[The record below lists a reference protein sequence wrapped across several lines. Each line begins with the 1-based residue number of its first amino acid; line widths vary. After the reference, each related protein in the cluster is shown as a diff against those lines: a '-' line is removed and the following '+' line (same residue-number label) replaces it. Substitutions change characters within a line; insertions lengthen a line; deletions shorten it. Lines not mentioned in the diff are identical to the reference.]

1 MKQTTPSYCDG
12 VPRRD
17 FLRIGA
23 ISGFGLGMTLQEFLG
38 RQALAA
44 APGVAGAPL
53 QQGSGTQLP
62 VRAKAA
68 IFVRLGGGPSHM
80 DTFDLK
86 PDAPDTHRGE
96 FKPIATNADGVQIC
110 EHLPMLAKCADKF
123 AVLRGVS
130 HTLAAHELGTLY
142 MGTGNRPIASLSFP
156 TFGAVVSKEL
166 GSEKE
171 LPGFVAVPSQ
181 GNNPTGYLGVE
192 YGPFDTG
199 ATPLPGKPMEVR
211 GLALRGV
218 TLTDVDRRQ
227 NMVRKY
233 DSAFGSFAKED
244 KILRGMDEFGQKAYE
259 MMRSTKAR
267 EAFDLSRE
275 PESISG
281 LFGSTPFSQSCLLA
295 TRLVESGVRF
305 VTVQLGGW
313 DTHADNF
320 AALKR
325 KNLPDLDHGLSG
337 LFQALAAKGLLET
350 TAVYVTGE
358 FGRTP
363 KINPRAGRDHYP
375 RAMFCLLGGGG
386 IRGGQVLGASD
397 EKGEGPK
404 DKAITP
410 DDIAATFYGLLGI
423 DVRKE
428 YLTPSG
434 RPVMIVR
441 NGEFLR
447 ELV

>member
-1 MKQTTPSYCDG
+1 MKQTIPSYCDG

-23 ISGFGLGMTLQEFLG
+23 ISGFGVGMTLQEFLG

-53 QQGSGTQLP
+53 QQGSATQLP
-62 VRAKAA
+62 ARAKAA

-86 PDAPDTHRGE
+86 PDAPETHRGE
-96 FKPIATNADGVQIC
+96 FKPISTNADGVQIC

-227 NMVRKY
+227 NMVSKY
-233 DSAFGSFAKED
+233 DTAFGSFAKED

-295 TRLVESGVRF
+295 ARLVESGVRF

-313 DTHADNF
+313 DTHSDNF

-363 KINPRAGRDHYP
+363 KINLRAGRDHYP

-447 ELV
+447 DLV